1 MLSTTRCRRVN
12 RLLIILPGAPMDKN
26 EQVALRFTRRAEK
39 LRAIASNVKD
49 ADARQAMLC
58 WADDYDRLAER
69 SIELGVFGI
78 TPIKPQVRL
87 QNYSAQE
94 NAAVQRAV

>member
-1 MLSTTRCRRVN
+1 
-12 RLLIILPGAPMDKN
+12 MDKN

-49 ADARQAMLC
+49 ADALQAMLC

-69 SIELGVFGI
+69 SIELGVFGM
-78 TPIKPQVRL
+78 TPANSQVRL
-87 QNYSAQE
+87 RCSMEQQNA
-94 NAAVQRAV
+94 